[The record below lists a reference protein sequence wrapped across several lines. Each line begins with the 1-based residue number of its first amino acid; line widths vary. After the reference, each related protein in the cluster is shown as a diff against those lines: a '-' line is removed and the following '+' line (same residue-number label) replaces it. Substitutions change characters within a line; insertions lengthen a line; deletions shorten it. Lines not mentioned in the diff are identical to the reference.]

1 MGYEKNGAIS
11 TNSDYRHVCSPKSSF
26 FAHSAK
32 LFRTNTFFNRIANL
46 ENSIFFGK
54 FVYNNK
60 NYCAKAALM
69 AFLYEEFL
77 IELIEYCMSRYV
89 MDLQR
94 VMTREVLMVANL
106 SR

>member
-1 MGYEKNGAIS
+1 
-11 TNSDYRHVCSPKSSF
+11 
-26 FAHSAK
+26 
-32 LFRTNTFFNRIANL
+32 
-46 ENSIFFGK
+46 
-54 FVYNNK
+54 
-60 NYCAKAALM
+60 M

-89 MDLQR
+89 MDLQW